1 MMKPKESWISESGS
15 GWFMVYSLDFLGGS
29 VLQLGVEK
37 DVDFLLADLRFS
49 GFRYMGPKK
58 SLDPE
63 TNLLFGFW
71 WIMGCLFQK

>member
-1 MMKPKESWISESGS
+1 MNQDLGGSWVTPLIF
-15 GWFMVYSLDFLGGS
+15 WGGS

-37 DVDFLLADLRFS
+37 DGDFCLADLRFS
-49 GFRYMGPKK
+49 GFRHMGPKK

-71 WIMGCLFQK
+71 WIMGFLFQK